1 MPERDHDH
9 STEAIAARIA
19 SVNHNYIRDFIYGGI
34 DGAVTTF
41 AVVAGV
47 AGAALQWHIVLI
59 LGFAN
64 LVADGFSMAASNYL
78 GTKAERDDYLRLEKI
93 EYRHIEQFPEGERE
107 EVRHIYR
114 EKGFEGED
122 LERAVDLI
130 TSDRGRWVKTMLSEE
145 YGLPNEIRSPMV
157 AAIMTFSSFIICGLV
172 PLVPYLFRTEHSFA
186 VSSVMTA
193 ITFFL
198 IGSIKSRWS
207 TASWFRSG
215 TETLLVGSA
224 AAVLAYGVG
233 ILLRGIVPEG
243 L

>member
-1 MPERDHDH
+1 MPERDHEH

-19 SVNHNYIRDFIYGGI
+19 SVDHNYIRDFIYGGI

-64 LVADGFSMAASNYL
+64 LLADGFSMAASNYL
-78 GTKAERDDYLRLEKI
+78 GTKAERDDYQRLEKI

-114 EKGFEGED
+114 EKGFEGDD

-130 TSDRGRWVKTMLSEE
+130 TSDKERWVKTMLSEE
-145 YGLPNEIRSPMV
+145 YGLPSEVRSPLT
-157 AAIMTFSSFIICGLV
+157 AAVMTFTSFIICGLV
-172 PLVPYLFRTEHSFA
+172 PLVPYLFRTDNDFLI
-186 VSSVMTA
+186 SSVMTG
-193 ITFFL
+193 ITFFF
-198 IGSIKSRWS
+198 IGSIKSKWS
-207 TASWFRSG
+207 TASWYRSG
-215 TETLLVGSA
+215 IETLLVGSA

-233 ILLRGIVPEG
+233 ILLKNIVPVG